1 MSDIN
6 DLGSFSSIDAVWAKY
21 PEGGK
26 EGDYCTVG
34 GNKYRWNKYDCIW
47 ENAEVVTQS
56 TARKL
61 ETFDGDVH
69 VHNDLVVGG
78 VLRAKNVKQPNCGLF
93 DTVAALK
100 SAYPTPE
107 VGMWATVGNT
117 VPAAV
122 YRCDVAG
129 TWRATGETGGIDS
142 LDWNRIGNIESNVST
157 LQSENT
163 NRKSEIQTLQ
173 SENTNRKSEIQTLQ
187 SENTSR
193 KAAIEALQTQLNTL
207 LEGNVDETIESFN
220 EVVSFLAGVK
230 DEETLTAL
238 LQTLND
244 RITSSEIA
252 CSHTLRFVA
261 FNGFVHDV
269 ETSMVSVVSWD
280 AVVYDTDS
288 DSFLALQNIDGGAR
302 YCNGWGGKGDYYTTE
317 EDGAMIEIRED
328 RIFID
333 TSTGD
338 AYRGNAGGGAIS
350 AIGVTHQE
358 LEELAARITALE
370 ILAADELDEVIPVR
384 SWISTTD
391 GPLQNMQVL
400 LNEGEYSYDPRLKK
414 LYKGVAITTPQGQIY
429 VSSVEVTPSTKKLY
443 LDITNCLPYIWK
455 GGDMVAIAPK
465 ETPASIF
472 NATTAVPIRGYYVL
486 CDAENES
493 MSAVHAAWKEE
504 KAVSGLIIS
513 FEMSA
518 GIWKTYQYV
527 GKTVTQANWLDPE
540 NWKDFGSL
548 AAGSETYLVIDEL
561 CGTPTGGAYTLGS
574 AVDALIAYQTKTG
587 VSYAKKGLII
597 SYKTGQNEMETKQF
611 QGEVSDFKEVGL
623 WKDFGGGKVETKD
636 ATEKDGKDALSTGG
650 AHNLIPA
657 NLHIDTETEGVVKV
671 SMVNAEGDT
680 VGDEQQFTVG
690 TGSGGGSGTIIGVQ
704 WKENP
709 LYEKAGGTF
718 VAKASIISVTKVGSM
733 DNYNSIMK
741 VQFINRTTKKTV
753 ATFEP
758 KKPSSGSNEDYSF
771 EFDLSTLGASAG
783 EIPLQAVVTDDG
795 GNTATKNISLIA
807 VDVTCVS
814 VQTLNYT
821 KDTSLEVSGNAK
833 SIPMFKFPNNASDKG
848 ILTTVEIYKDGDWRQ
863 LQTETVTDTYSHRVL
878 IDPAGLSHGAYAI
891 RIQGEDVSSGV
902 KGNVLH
908 TSVMVIQQDDSL
920 ADYNTP
926 IVCARWSDATG
937 GKKKLLENI
946 DIDVA
951 CYVRNVSSPVVDIVL
966 ENTTKGTTETIGNK
980 QMNRNQTY
988 TVSKRLTS
996 YAQGDVLKMRAKC
1009 GVSVQPEDCVN
1020 TIDGSLVDIAETAG
1034 ALFGIDMSGR
1044 SNTDIDKRIVTTTS
1058 DGDEVEIFVHGSN
1071 YSSNGFVKDS
1081 YGTSEYGTDNDN
1093 GRMALR
1099 ISEDVTVTSNIK
1111 PYANSAIETNGSA
1124 FSFITQVKN
1133 VADRNAVLMQC
1144 AGEKMGFVMTG
1155 EKLVVY
1161 TNGDTEDGKTSC
1173 TIPYS
1178 VNAIHRFDIVVE
1190 PTAVAP
1196 FGGIGM
1202 IKVFKDGDEAG
1213 AVPYNAG
1220 QFANTEATVEW
1231 FGVEA
1236 DTYLYYVKMW
1246 NTYYQFKQALDN
1258 WLVSLTD
1265 TDLMIKEYEKNDVL
1279 VSQKAEGVTKD
1290 MPSMQ
1295 KCLDAGLCVLVLTK
1309 NPDTPDVAENYP
1321 DHLESLDGDKKTT
1334 ILLDWYLYFPD
1345 RPWQNVIIE
1354 ADPTSN
1360 QGTTSSM
1367 RPIKNK
1373 KAKHKKCRK
1382 MRMMYSR
1389 EEISAMFNGN
1399 EEVLAKYDRAAAQAA
1414 KNSIQVREGGQFTNI
1429 SCIKVDFSDSCGAH
1443 NGAMMELMNDTQI
1456 ALGENYMTPA
1466 QVYNEGEFDIMTSI
1480 DSVPCAL
1487 FRTDHQMSH
1496 ADACD
1501 PAKAYFHAKANFN
1514 ADKGDA
1520 KFFGFEKVKG
1530 YNAACLNYGD
1540 FVEIVT
1546 KRDQTL
1552 AALKTEIL
1560 AKSLTDENP
1569 LVAGTIYLL
1578 SEWCGD
1584 KYFFIEN
1591 DGSGR
1596 MAEVDAVDKPTE
1608 IDKTLQEMIDGNV
1621 SDFDWGTVYQ
1631 TSDGKYCQ
1639 YKGGTWIDTTGAMTF
1654 NKQTRKWSV
1663 SGRVL
1668 NPVQNYELLKYDN
1681 LNWMQGVNSVD
1692 DLMRIDETT
1701 SKPVWLSY
1709 YESRYPD
1716 DDDLNDKYE
1725 SGEKVPY
1732 NLFKWLSFTQQCN
1745 HHLTEQ
1751 DGDITING
1759 ETVSGSREHRLEKW
1773 QKELHKHANVHS
1785 SLCYTVAS
1793 DYKACVDQRSK
1804 NAMVGF
1810 YLDTD
1815 GVVRMYMNH
1824 WYDGDCVD
1832 GSDND
1837 CGLTIPW
1844 DLNARTSHLY
1854 QGWDSV
1860 LFQQI
1865 YNAGNNGAF
1874 WLDDTGS
1881 TTVTL
1886 SQVAGDMRK
1895 VTYNNM
1901 KPFSASG
1908 CYYYW
1913 VTKRLEKWAKVISS
1927 YDGERKYIQNSK
1939 DADRYF
1945 YALHGLRLDDLPD
1958 YQRKR
1963 FEYCD
1968 GQYQVGDLYTNPFKA
1983 RMMGPIEITITAAQ
1997 DGFFGLGEDRADSCA
2012 DSCFLHKGESYTMR
2026 VSDAQESGKMI
2037 YIFGASKLSKLDIS
2051 KCTPKSDGFSLEY
2064 CTLLEELIVGG
2075 YGHAPAYTTGLLTG
2089 LSLPSMPFLKRI
2101 DIRNTKIAT
2110 LSAKNCPRLKEVF
2123 AEGSSLRTFAP
2134 AESAPLDT
2142 LYLPSTMTSLQF
2154 VNLPR
2159 LTYPNGGLN
2168 ISGMNAVTRFELR
2181 GCPNINV
2188 MQLLKDSFAGG
2199 AYIQEI
2205 RCDLGNVRDDTAV
2218 LQHLID
2224 SGAKGIG
2231 SELRDKCDGLTGRY
2245 ILTRMTEQEEYKKF
2259 ASYFPELDIRNALY
2273 SQYTMSDLETDPKNI
2288 TNEDNKTGYKYG
2300 NDYVPSGYI
2309 KTIRRY
2315 CVPVQG
2321 IPNGDGS
2328 AITMKLLKASDNTKY
2343 VDGSDYD
2350 FTDILGAGYDTFA
2363 RFCHFWYK
2371 GVNDIKVQE
2380 KHILLSYGAEEPVPS
2395 WNKKVSGTL
2404 SELLYKNNV
2413 GLSLGMVNEGH
2424 ALTSEMMPTV
2434 SSASVYRI
2442 EVTDMKQ
2449 VRYYGM
2455 NNAQYGGVFV
2465 DADGLV
2471 MEKAL
2476 LAVTGTTNSPLDFTD
2491 GDYIFRDVPAGA
2503 KYFYFTCLNA
2513 IDQTLEVFAVDSE
2526 DIEAIEP
2533 GWVEHKSELIGMYG
2547 MSVDDIVCARSISGK
2562 RTKGGN
2568 DTQTTSEEWAYDSD
2582 GNPTNVP
2589 VVQMNYTFQDML
2601 NLCRVRGKGYHSISY
2616 DQSKILAILSLCWCG
2631 NRDDQSVYGNGSTS
2645 MYITGNKNKIG
2656 KDTIYGKHS
2665 DINKLWN
2672 VEGAIA
2678 CNLEVMD
2685 FIGVNISTFKEW
2697 KANMRPQTGTV
2708 NGIAHIYDP
2717 RTDTER
2723 TVKYP
2728 TTQSGY
2734 DIARVKLGRFCD
2746 VIASSINI
2754 DGSKFVTGFCAAS
2767 SYLAA
2772 SGGCVVRAGLYGRAN
2787 GGLVYAEAGRASS
2800 FSGVFYGTRLAFSG
2814 ELTNDAEIDKQIE
2827 ANLEEYDEETK

>member
-1 MSDIN
+1 MGNIN
-6 DLGSFSSIDAVWAKY
+6 LA
-21 PEGGK
+21 
-26 EGDYCTVG
+26 
-34 GNKYRWNKYDCIW
+34 
-47 ENAEVVTQS
+47 
-56 TARKL
+56 
-61 ETFDGDVH
+61 
-69 VHNDLVVGG
+69 DLVQGAIQV
-78 VLRAKNVKQPNCGLF
+78 RDEQ
-93 DTVAALK
+93 
-100 SAYPTPE
+100 TPK
-107 VGMWATVGNT
+107 GNT
-117 VPAAV
+117 NTRV
-122 YRCDVAG
+122 G
-129 TWRATGETGGIDS
+129 S
-142 LDWNRIGNIESNVST
+142 LLLAIVEYIGNIEGQLRGDDIDELARQIQAEVTARQQADTNLSN
-157 LQSENT
+157 
-163 NRKSEIQTLQ
+163 QT
-173 SENTNRKSEIQTLQ
+173 
-187 SENTSR
+187 NTSLNGINTLVINLQNALNKEVGTDR
-193 KAAIEALQTQLNTL
+193 NVAINAAITTLHNELSTALGEKASKKELEAVNEALQKL
-207 LEGNVDETIESFN
+207 
-220 EVVSFLAGVK
+220 
-230 DEETLTAL
+230 
-238 LQTLND
+238 
-244 RITSSEIA
+244 
-252 CSHTLRFVA
+252 
-261 FNGFVHDV
+261 DV
-269 ETSMVSVVSWD
+269 
-280 AVVYDTDS
+280 
-288 DSFLALQNIDGGAR
+288 
-302 YCNGWGGKGDYYTTE
+302 
-317 EDGAMIEIRED
+317 
-328 RIFID
+328 
-333 TSTGD
+333 
-338 AYRGNAGGGAIS
+338 
-350 AIGVTHQE
+350 GVTDIE
-358 LEELAARITALE
+358 LQKMAVRTSAGELMFLTGITVSKGNEQKVLPLPE
-370 ILAADELDEVIPVR
+370 ADATQSGL
-384 SWISTTD
+384 
-391 GPLQNMQVL
+391 M
-400 LNEGEYSYDPRLKK
+400 
-414 LYKGVAITTPQGQIY
+414 
-429 VSSVEVTPSTKKLY
+429 
-443 LDITNCLPYIWK
+443 
-455 GGDMVAIAPK
+455 
-465 ETPASIF
+465 TPAQ
-472 NATTAVPIRGYYVL
+472 
-486 CDAENES
+486 
-493 MSAVHAAWKEE
+493 
-504 KAVSGLIIS
+504 VSGLEHAVKDSQVGTPNGLATLDSNGKLKEDQIPEKTNAI
-513 FEMSA
+513 A
-518 GIWKTYQYV
+518 GIYNVTLEVPLPDRVFYSLTDLEEQYSATAVAFANGKAKKGLILSFAVSATQWKTYQYT
-527 GKTVTQANWLDPE
+527 GSAIDKNAWCNADNWT
-540 NWKDFGSL
+540 DFGSL
-548 AAGSETYLVIDEL
+548 AAGSEGYIDINHVL
-561 CGTPTGGAYTLGS
+561 GNTTRYTISS
-574 AVDALIAYQTKTG
+574 ALEALKAYQQGSSICYDKLGMVIAFLADDGSVDTRQF
-587 VSYAKKGLII
+587 KGEAV
-597 SYKTGQNEMETKQF
+597 T
-611 QGEVSDFKEVGL
+611 DFFEASL
-623 WKDFGGGKVETKD
+623 WGAFGGGSSVETSD
-636 ATEKDGKDALSTGG
+636 TPEKDGKDALSTGG
-650 AHNLIPA
+650 AYKAIPA
-657 NLHIDTETEGVVKV
+657 KLGVNTETPGVVKV
-671 SMVNAEGDT
+671 VMLNADGEP
-680 VGDEQQFTVG
+680 VGDEEQFTVG
-690 TGSGGGSGTIIGVQ
+690 TPGGGGDSGTIIAIQ
-704 WKENP
+704 WKDNP

-718 VAKASIISVTKVGSM
+718 VAKASIISATKVGSM

-741 VQFINRTTKKTV
+741 VQFVNRTTKKTV

-771 EFDLSTLGASAG
+771 EFDLSSLGTSAG

-795 GNTATKNISLIA
+795 GNTATKNLSLIA

-848 ILTTVEIYKDGDWRQ
+848 ILTTVEIFKDGDWRQ
-863 LQTETVTDTYSHRVL
+863 LQTVTVTDTYSHSVL
-878 IDPAGLSHGAYAI
+878 IDPSGLSHGAYAI

-908 TSVMVIQQDDSL
+908 TSVMVIQQDESL

-951 CYVRNVSSPVVDIVL
+951 CFVRNITSPVVDIVL
-966 ENTTKGTTETIGNK
+966 ENNTRGTSETIGSK
-980 QMNRNQTY
+980 QINRSQTY
-988 TVSKRLTS
+988 TISKRLTS
-996 YAQGDVLKMRAKC
+996 YAQGDMLKMRAKC
-1009 GVSVQPEDCVN
+1009 GTSVQPEDCVN
-1020 TIDGSLVDIAETAG
+1020 TIEGSLVDIAETEG
-1034 ALFGIDMSGR
+1034 ALFGIDMAGR
-1044 SNTDIDKRIVTTTS
+1044 SNTDTNKRIVATTS

-1081 YGTSEYGTDNDN
+1081 YGTSEYGTDNDK

-1099 ISEDVTVTSNIK
+1099 IAEDVTATSNIK
-1111 PYANSAIETNGSA
+1111 PYANASIETNGSA

-1173 TIPYS
+1173 TIPFS

-1190 PTAVAP
+1190 PTSIAP

-1202 IKVFKDGDEAG
+1202 IKVFKDGDESG

-1220 QFANTEATVEW
+1220 QFGISEATVEW

-1246 NTYYQFKQALDN
+1246 NTYYQFKQASDN

-1265 TDLMIKEYEKNDVL
+1265 TELMIKEYEKNDVL

-1334 ILLDWYLYFPD
+1334 FLLDWYLYFPD

-1382 MRMMYSR
+1382 MRMMYTR
-1389 EEISAMFNGN
+1389 EEIAAMFPGN
-1399 EEVLAKYDRAAAQAA
+1399 AEVLAKYDKAAAQAA
-1414 KNSIQVREGGQFTNI
+1414 KNCIQVREGGQFTDI
-1429 SCIKVDFSDSCGAH
+1429 STVKVDFSDSCGAH
-1443 NGAMMELMNDTQI
+1443 NGAMMELMNDTQR
-1456 ALGENYMTPA
+1456 ALGEKYMTPA

-1487 FRTDHQMSH
+1487 FRTDHQMNH

-1530 YNAACLNYGD
+1530 YNYDCLNYGD

-1608 IDKTLQEMIDGNV
+1608 IDKTLQEMIDGKV
-1621 SDFDWGTVYQ
+1621 SDYDWGTVYQ

-1639 YKGGTWIDTTGAMTF
+1639 YKGGTWIDTTGEMTF
-1654 NKQTRKWSV
+1654 NKQTKKWSV

-1668 NPVQNYELLKYDN
+1668 NPVQNYEMLKYDN

-1692 DLMRIDETT
+1692 DIMRIDETT
-1701 SKPVWLSY
+1701 KKPVWLSY

-1716 DDDLNDKYE
+1716 DDDLNAKYE

-1759 ETVSGSREHRLEKW
+1759 QTVSGSREHRLEKW
-1773 QKELHKHANVHS
+1773 QKELHKNGNVHS

-1804 NAMVGF
+1804 NAMIGF
-1810 YLDTD
+1810 YLDID

-1837 CGLTIPW
+1837 CALTIPW
-1844 DLNARTSHLY
+1844 DMNARTSHLY

-1881 TTVTL
+1881 KTVTL
-1886 SQVAGDMRK
+1886 SQVAGDMRNVK
-1895 VTYNNM
+1895 YNNM

-1927 YDGERKYIQNSK
+1927 FDGERKYVQNSK

-2075 YGHAPAYTTGLLTG
+2075 YNHAPAYTTGLLTG
-2089 LSLPSMPFLKRI
+2089 LSLPAMPFLRHI
-2101 DIRNTKIAT
+2101 DIRNTKIAM

-2123 AEGSSLRTFAP
+2123 AEGSSLRTFTP

-2142 LYLPSTMTSLQF
+2142 LYLPSTMTALQF

-2159 LTYPNGGLN
+2159 LTYPNGGLH
-2168 ISGMNAVTRFELR
+2168 IDGMSAVTRLELR
-2181 GCPNINV
+2181 GCSNIDTVALLNAICINSEARLKNISVDEVDVKGDAEVLIAIMEAKATGLGSDLSNV
-2188 MQLLKDSFAGG
+2188 CDGITGRWMFNSFVNPKLLASLSEYFVALDIYNAQYTS
-2199 AYIQEI
+2199 I
-2205 RCDLGNVRDDTAV
+2205 VMDDTVA
-2218 LQHLID
+2218 D
-2224 SGAKGIG
+2224 P
-2231 SELRDKCDGLTGRY
+2231 C
-2245 ILTRMTEQEEYKKF
+2245 
-2259 ASYFPELDIRNALY
+2259 NY
-2273 SQYTMSDLETDPKNI
+2273 S
-2288 TNEDNKTGYKYG
+2288 NEDNKTGYAY
-2300 NDYVPSGYI
+2300 N
-2309 KTIRRY
+2309 
-2315 CVPVQG
+2315 
-2321 IPNGDGS
+2321 N
-2328 AITMKLLKASDNTKY
+2328 AFKASGHLSVIRDSLTPISGKYNPETDAFEAVAISRDDYGYLADGLTPFDNTDNSGTLND
-2343 VDGSDYD
+2343 VMML
-2350 FTDILGAGYDTFA
+2350 FPHCWF
-2363 RFCHFWYK
+2363 K
-2371 GVNDIKVQE
+2371 GVNDFKNQ
-2380 KHILLSYGAEEPVPS
+2380 KKYTFWSSTDNEP
-2395 WNKKVSGTL
+2395 L
-2404 SELLYKNNV
+2404 
-2413 GLSLGMVNEGH
+2413 
-2424 ALTSEMMPTV
+2424 
-2434 SSASVYRI
+2434 SSASRSNRKNLSECLFSANKAISIRDVQ
-2442 EVTDMKQ
+2442 VGSTDINVEGTLVAAAGASTYKIDVEGMKQ
-2449 VRYYGM
+2449 LRYPGM
-2455 NNAQYGGVFV
+2455 NSNDFGVMFTDAEGIAIGTFFMAVSHGYFDFV
-2465 DADGLV
+2465 TGDYVFCDVPEG
-2471 MEKAL
+2471 
-2476 LAVTGTTNSPLDFTD
+2476 AVT
-2491 GDYIFRDVPAGA
+2491 A
-2503 KYFYFTCLNA
+2503 YFTSYNTVPGTEMVLA
-2513 IDQTLEVFAVDSE
+2513 TDSTE
-2526 DIEAIEP
+2526 IEAIEP
-2533 GWVEHKSELIGMYG
+2533 DWVENKQNWCVGVYQAWVDELYRL
-2547 MSVDDIVCARSISGK
+2547 RSIAGK
-2562 RTKGGN
+2562 TPRTGTN
-2568 DTQTTSEEWAYDSD
+2568 TSTTASWNYDAE
-2582 GNPTNVP
+2582 GNPTMMTLSTTV
-2589 VVQMNYTFQDML
+2589 NYTVKDFMNMAQL
-2601 NLCRVRGKGYHSISY
+2601 RGKGYQMIDY
-2616 DQSKILAILSLCWCG
+2616 EMSKFIAILFYSTVG
-2631 NRDDQSVYGNGSTS
+2631 NRDSSSVIGFGTSAALVSGYSDRIGIGNSERGQFS
-2645 MYITGNKNKIG
+2645 GNKALG
-2656 KDTIYGKHS
+2656 
-2665 DINKLWN
+2665 
-2672 VEGAIA
+2672 
-2678 CNLEVMD
+2678 LESILGVRSESMD
-2685 FIGVNISTFKEW
+2685 YVGVNIASWETWKKNRCVDNISTD
-2697 KANMRPQTGTV
+2697 PI
-2708 NGIAHIYDP
+2708 NGIWHIYDP
-2717 RTDTER
+2717 LTKTER
-2723 TVKYP
+2723 TVQGL
-2728 TTQSGY
+2728 TSAGGQ
-2734 DIARVKLGRFCD
+2734 DICRVKHGRHCD
-2746 VIASSINI
+2746 VVPSKTTSDTSKYVEHYCDGTWYNASRGRVLFRSGSNAYANGCLVCASANVASS
-2754 DGSKFVTGFCAAS
+2754 VS
-2767 SYLAA
+2767 SAN
-2772 SGGCVVRAGLYGRAN
+2772 YGA
-2787 GGLVYAEAGRASS
+2787 
-2800 FSGVFYGTRLAFSG
+2800 RLAFRG
-2814 ELTNDAEIDKQIE
+2814 TIVLKDA
-2827 ANLEEYDEETK
+2827 

>member
-1 MSDIN
+1 MKTIYQLQQIADRLRAATEVNSISPEDTFGLQSDILEYMADMEQN
-6 DLGSFSSIDAVWAKY
+6 AEGLGIHKVYASYAAMVADASAPVGSNGKALRFGQLVVIYNSSNTTQAESGNVYAWQKGNTGAAAWLLMGNLGSVYAL
-21 PEGGK
+21 
-26 EGDYCTVG
+26 
-34 GNKYRWNKYDCIW
+34 
-47 ENAEVVTQS
+47 QS
-56 TARKL
+56 
-61 ETFDGDVH
+61 
-69 VHNDLVVGG
+69 
-78 VLRAKNVKQPNCGLF
+78 Q
-93 DTVAALK
+93 
-100 SAYPTPE
+100 
-107 VGMWATVGNT
+107 
-117 VPAAV
+117 
-122 YRCDVAG
+122 
-129 TWRATGETGGIDS
+129 IDS
-142 LDWNRIGNIESNVST
+142 LLSSLADEESARTSADNNLSSRIN
-157 LQSENT
+157 
-163 NRKSEIQTLQ
+163 TLQ

-414 LYKGVAITTPQGQIY
+414 LYKGVAITTPQGIY

-611 QGEVSDFKEVGL
+611 QGEVSDFNEVGL

-1621 SDFDWGTVYQ
+1621 SDYDWGTVYQ

-1701 SKPVWLSY
+1701 NKPVWLSY

-1759 ETVSGSREHRLEKW
+1759 ESVIGSREHRLEKW

-2037 YIFGASKLSKLDIS
+2037 YIYCCPLKM
-2051 KCTPKSDGFSLEY
+2051 KS
-2064 CTLLEELIVGG
+2064 
-2075 YGHAPAYTTGLLTG
+2075 
-2089 LSLPSMPFLKRI
+2089 
-2101 DIRNTKIAT
+2101 
-2110 LSAKNCPRLKEVF
+2110 
-2123 AEGSSLRTFAP
+2123 
-2134 AESAPLDT
+2134 
-2142 LYLPSTMTSLQF
+2142 QF
-2154 VNLPR
+2154 
-2159 LTYPNGGLN
+2159 
-2168 ISGMNAVTRFELR
+2168 
-2181 GCPNINV
+2181 
-2188 MQLLKDSFAGG
+2188 
-2199 AYIQEI
+2199 
-2205 RCDLGNVRDDTAV
+2205 
-2218 LQHLID
+2218 
-2224 SGAKGIG
+2224 
-2231 SELRDKCDGLTGRY
+2231 
-2245 ILTRMTEQEEYKKF
+2245 
-2259 ASYFPELDIRNALY
+2259 
-2273 SQYTMSDLETDPKNI
+2273 
-2288 TNEDNKTGYKYG
+2288 
-2300 NDYVPSGYI
+2300 
-2309 KTIRRY
+2309 
-2315 CVPVQG
+2315 
-2321 IPNGDGS
+2321 
-2328 AITMKLLKASDNTKY
+2328 
-2343 VDGSDYD
+2343 
-2350 FTDILGAGYDTFA
+2350 
-2363 RFCHFWYK
+2363 
-2371 GVNDIKVQE
+2371 
-2380 KHILLSYGAEEPVPS
+2380 EP
-2395 WNKKVSGTL
+2395 
-2404 SELLYKNNV
+2404 
-2413 GLSLGMVNEGH
+2413 
-2424 ALTSEMMPTV
+2424 
-2434 SSASVYRI
+2434 I
-2442 EVTDMKQ
+2442 
-2449 VRYYGM
+2449 
-2455 NNAQYGGVFV
+2455 
-2465 DADGLV
+2465 
-2471 MEKAL
+2471 
-2476 LAVTGTTNSPLDFTD
+2476 
-2491 GDYIFRDVPAGA
+2491 
-2503 KYFYFTCLNA
+2503 
-2513 IDQTLEVFAVDSE
+2513 
-2526 DIEAIEP
+2526 
-2533 GWVEHKSELIGMYG
+2533 
-2547 MSVDDIVCARSISGK
+2547 
-2562 RTKGGN
+2562 
-2568 DTQTTSEEWAYDSD
+2568 
-2582 GNPTNVP
+2582 
-2589 VVQMNYTFQDML
+2589 VVQ
-2601 NLCRVRGKGYHSISY
+2601 
-2616 DQSKILAILSLCWCG
+2616 
-2631 NRDDQSVYGNGSTS
+2631 
-2645 MYITGNKNKIG
+2645 
-2656 KDTIYGKHS
+2656 
-2665 DINKLWN
+2665 
-2672 VEGAIA
+2672 
-2678 CNLEVMD
+2678 
-2685 FIGVNISTFKEW
+2685 
-2697 KANMRPQTGTV
+2697 
-2708 NGIAHIYDP
+2708 
-2717 RTDTER
+2717 
-2723 TVKYP
+2723 
-2728 TTQSGY
+2728 
-2734 DIARVKLGRFCD
+2734 
-2746 VIASSINI
+2746 
-2754 DGSKFVTGFCAAS
+2754 
-2767 SYLAA
+2767 
-2772 SGGCVVRAGLYGRAN
+2772 
-2787 GGLVYAEAGRASS
+2787 
-2800 FSGVFYGTRLAFSG
+2800 
-2814 ELTNDAEIDKQIE
+2814 
-2827 ANLEEYDEETK
+2827 

>member
-56 TARKL
+56 TARKV

-100 SAYPTPE
+100 AAYPTPE

-1552 AALKTEIL
+1552 TALKTEIL

-1621 SDFDWGTVYQ
+1621 SDYDWGTVYQ

-1701 SKPVWLSY
+1701 NKPVWLSY

-1759 ETVSGSREHRLEKW
+1759 ESVSGSREHRLEKW

-2181 GCPNINV
+2181 GCPNIDV

-2205 RCDLGNVRDDTAV
+2205 RCDLGNVRDDTTV

-2665 DINKLWN
+2665 GINKLWN

-2767 SYLAA
+2767 NYTEA

-2800 FSGVFYGTRLAFSG
+2800 YSAGFYGARLAFSG

>member
-56 TARKL
+56 TARKV

-1334 ILLDWYLYFPD
+1334 FLLDWYLYFPD

-1621 SDFDWGTVYQ
+1621 SDYDWGTVYQ

-1701 SKPVWLSY
+1701 NKPVWLSY

-2181 GCPNINV
+2181 GCPNIDV
-2188 MQLLKDSFAGG
+2188 MKLLKDSFAGG

-2205 RCDLGNVRDDTAV
+2205 RCDLGNVRDDTTV

-2413 GLSLGMVNEGH
+2413 GLSLGMVNEGQ

-2465 DADGLV
+2465 DADRLV

-2645 MYITGNKNKIG
+2645 MYITGDKNKIG

-2665 DINKLWN
+2665 GINKLWN

-2728 TTQSGY
+2728 TTQSRY

-2746 VIASSINI
+2746 VIASSVNI
-2754 DGSKFVTGFCAAS
+2754 DGSKFVTGFCADS

-2772 SGGCVVRAGLYGRAN
+2772 SGGCVVRSGLYGRAN

-2800 FSGVFYGTRLAFSG
+2800 FSGGFYGTRLAFSG

>member
-6 DLGSFSSIDAVWAKY
+6 NLGSFSSIDAVWAKY

-34 GNKYRWNKYDCIW
+34 GKKYCWNKYDCIW

-56 TARKL
+56 TARKV

-100 SAYPTPE
+100 AAYPTPE

-142 LDWNRIGNIESNVST
+142 LDWNRITNIEGNVST
-157 LQSENT
+157 LQSEN
-163 NRKSEIQTLQ
+163 NSRKSEIQTL
-173 SENTNRKSEIQTLQ
+173 NN
-187 SENTSR
+187 ENTSR
-193 KAAIEALQTQLNTL
+193 KADIEALQAQFNTL
-207 LEGNVDETIESFN
+207 LEGNVNETIESFN

-230 DEETLTAL
+230 DEETLTSL
-238 LQTLND
+238 LQALND
-244 RITSSEIA
+244 RITSSEKTCA
-252 CSHTLRFVA
+252 HTLRFVP
-261 FNGFVHDV
+261 FKGFVENAV
-269 ETSMVSVVSWD
+269 ITSQSVTSWD
-280 AVVYDTDS
+280 SIVYDS
-288 DSFLALQNIDGGAR
+288 IRNVFLASKNIAADTETDVKF
-302 YCNGWGGKGDYYTTE
+302 YNGWIGQGEFYVME
-317 EDGAMIEIRED
+317 EDGSFIAIRQD
-328 RIFID
+328 RIFVDIL
-333 TSTGD
+333 TGD
-338 AYRGNAGGGAIS
+338 AYRGNADGYGIS
-350 AIGVTHQE
+350 AIGVTHKE
-358 LEELAARITALE
+358 LEALAARITAQE
-370 ILAADELDEVIPVR
+370 ELAADELDEVIPVS
-384 SWISTTD
+384 SWVASTD
-391 GPLQNMQVL
+391 QIQQKPIYLE
-400 LNEGEYSYDPRLKK
+400 EGQYNYDPRLKI
-414 LYKGVAITTPQGQIY
+414 LQKGVKSTVNGVTTIRP
-429 VSSVEVTPSTKKLY
+429 VEVTPSANKLY

-465 ETPASIF
+465 DTPASIF
-472 NATTAVPIRGYYVL
+472 NATTAVPIQGYYVL
-486 CDAENES
+486 CDSENTS

-518 GIWKTYQYV
+518 SIWKTYQYV
-527 GKTVTQANWLDPE
+527 GKTVTEQNWLDPD

-548 AAGSETYLVIDEL
+548 AAGSETYIVIDEL

-574 AVDALIAYQTKTG
+574 AVDSLIAYQEKTG

-611 QGEVSDFKEVGL
+611 QGEVTDFQEVGL
-623 WKDFGGGKVETKD
+623 WKDFGGGSKVETKD
-636 ATEKDGKDALSTGG
+636 TTEKDGKDALSTGG

-671 SMVNAEGDT
+671 SMVNAEGDI

-690 TGSGGGSGTIIGVQ
+690 TGSGGGSGTIIAVQ

-771 EFDLSTLGASAG
+771 EFDLSTLGTSAG

-833 SIPMFKFPNNASDKG
+833 SIPMFKFPNNASNKG
-848 ILTTVEIYKDGDWRQ
+848 ILTTVEIYKDGDWKQ
-863 LQTETVTDTYSHRVL
+863 LQTVTVTDTYSHSVL
-878 IDPAGLSHGAYAI
+878 IDPTGLSHGSYAI

-951 CYVRNVSSPVVDIVL
+951 CFVRNSSSPVVDIVL
-966 ENTTKGTTETIGNK
+966 ENTTKGTTEIIGNK
-980 QMNRNQTY
+980 TMNRSQTY

-1009 GVSVQPEDCVN
+1009 GTGVQPEDCVN
-1020 TIDGSLVDIAETAG
+1020 MIEGSLVDIAETEG
-1034 ALFGIDMSGR
+1034 ALFGIDMAGR
-1044 SNTDIDKRIVTTTS
+1044 SNTDTNKRIVATTS

-1099 ISEDVTVTSNIK
+1099 IAEDVTATSNIK
-1111 PYANSAIETNGSA
+1111 PYANASIETNGSA

-1190 PTAVAP
+1190 PTSVAP

-1265 TDLMIKEYEKNDVL
+1265 TELMIKEYEKNDVL

-1334 ILLDWYLYFPD
+1334 FLLDWYLYFPD

-1382 MRMMYSR
+1382 MRMMYTR
-1389 EEISAMFNGN
+1389 EEIAAMFPGN
-1399 EEVLAKYDRAAAQAA
+1399 EEVLAKYDKAAAQAA
-1414 KNSIQVREGGQFTNI
+1414 KNYIQVREGGQFTNI
-1429 SCIKVDFSDSCGAH
+1429 STVKVDYSDSCGAH

-1456 ALGENYMTPA
+1456 ALGEKYMTPS

-1487 FRTDHQMSH
+1487 FRTDHQMNH

-1560 AKSLTDENP
+1560 AKSLTEENP

-1596 MAEVDAVDKPTE
+1596 MEEVDAVDKPTE

-1639 YKGGTWIDTTGAMTF
+1639 YKGGTWIDTTGEMTF
-1654 NKQTRKWSV
+1654 NKQTKKWSV

-1692 DLMRIDETT
+1692 DIMRIDETT
-1701 SKPVWLSY
+1701 QKPVWLSY

-1716 DDDLNDKYE
+1716 DDDLNAKYE

-1759 ETVSGSREHRLEKW
+1759 ETVSGSRENRLKKW
-1773 QKELHKHANVHS
+1773 QKELHNEANVHS
-1785 SLCYTVAS
+1785 LLCYTVAS

-1804 NAMVGF
+1804 NAMIGF

-1815 GVVRMYMNH
+1815 GKVRMYMNH

-1844 DLNARTSHLY
+1844 DMNARTSHLY

-1881 TTVTL
+1881 ITVTL

-1927 YDGERKYIQNSK
+1927 FDGERKYVQNSK

-2064 CTLLEELIVGG
+2064 CTLLEELIIGG

-2110 LSAKNCPRLKEVF
+2110 LTAKNCPRLKEVF
-2123 AEGSSLRTFAP
+2123 AEGSSLKTFTP

-2142 LYLPSTMTSLQF
+2142 LQLPSTMTSLQF

-2159 LTYPNGGLN
+2159 LTYPDGGLT
-2168 ISGMNAVTRFELR
+2168 IGGMSAVTRFELR
-2181 GCPNINV
+2181 GCPNIDV
-2188 MQLLKDSFAGG
+2188 MQLLKDSIAGG
-2199 AYIQEI
+2199 AHIQEI
-2205 RCDLGNVRDDTAV
+2205 RCDLGNVRGDTTI

-2224 SGAKGIG
+2224 AGAKGIG

-2245 ILTRMTEQEEYKKF
+2245 ILTRMIEQEQYNKF
-2259 ASYFPELDIRNALY
+2259 VSYFTELDLHNALY
-2273 SQYTMSDLETDPKNI
+2273 SQYTISDLETDPKNI

-2300 NDYVPSGYI
+2300 NEYVPSGYI

-2321 IPNGDGS
+2321 VPNDDGS
-2328 AITMKLLKASDNTKY
+2328 AISMKLLKASDNTKY
-2343 VDGSDYD
+2343 YDNSDYD
-2350 FTDILGAGYDTFA
+2350 FTDSLGECYDTFG

-2380 KHILLSYGAEEPVPS
+2380 KHILLNYGAEEPVSS
-2395 WNKKVSGTL
+2395 WTKKISGTL
-2404 SELLYKNNV
+2404 SELLYKNNA
-2413 GLSLGMVNEGH
+2413 GLSLSSVNVGGE
-2424 ALTSEMMPTV
+2424 LTSDMMPTV
-2434 SSASVYRI
+2434 ASTSVYRI
-2442 EVTDMKQ
+2442 DVTDMKQ

-2471 MEKAL
+2471 IEKAL
-2476 LAVTGTTNSPLDFTD
+2476 LAVTGTVNSPLDFTD
-2491 GDYIFRDVPAGA
+2491 GDYIFRNVPAGA
-2503 KYFYFTCLNA
+2503 KYFYFTCLNT
-2513 IDQTLEVFAVDSE
+2513 IDQTLETFAVDSD

-2533 GWVEHKSELIGMYG
+2533 GWVEHKSELLGMYG
-2547 MSVDDIVCARSISGK
+2547 MSIDELIRARSISGK
-2562 RTKGGN
+2562 KTRTGTG
-2568 DTQTTSEEWAYDSD
+2568 TQTTSNEWAYDSD
-2582 GNPTNVP
+2582 GNPTSVP
-2589 VVQMNYTFQDML
+2589 VSAMNYTYQDML
-2601 NLCRVRGKGYHSISY
+2601 NLCRMRGKGYHSISY
-2616 DQSKILAILSLCWCG
+2616 DQSKILAILSLCWSG
-2631 NRDDQSVYGNGSTS
+2631 NRDDQSVYGFGTGSQYT
-2645 MYITGNKNKIG
+2645 TGEKNKIG

-2665 DINKLWN
+2665 GTNKVWN

-2678 CNLEVMD
+2678 CNWEIMD
-2685 FIGVNISTFKEW
+2685 FIGVNITDFKSW
-2697 KANMRPQTGTV
+2697 KKLYRAQSGPV

-2723 TVKYP
+2723 TVKYIN
-2728 TTQSGY
+2728 SGGNN
-2734 DIARVKLGRFCD
+2734 IARLRMGRYCD
-2746 VIASSINI
+2746 YLASAVST
-2754 DGSKFVTGFCAAS
+2754 DTSKFVMSYCAGTWYTASAGRCVGRASNNAYAVGGLVCADARVAS
-2767 SYLAA
+2767 SY
-2772 SGGCVVRAGLYGRAN
+2772 SHPYGGA
-2787 GGLVYAEAGRASS
+2787 
-2800 FSGVFYGTRLAFSG
+2800 RLAFSG

>member
-1 MSDIN
+1 MKTIYQLQQIADRLRAATEVNSISPEDTFGLQSDILEYMADMEQN
-6 DLGSFSSIDAVWAKY
+6 AEGLGIHKVYASYAAMVVDASAPVGSNGKALRFGQLVVIYNSSNTTQAESGNVYAWQKGNTGAAAWLLMGNLGSVYAL
-21 PEGGK
+21 
-26 EGDYCTVG
+26 
-34 GNKYRWNKYDCIW
+34 
-47 ENAEVVTQS
+47 QS
-56 TARKL
+56 
-61 ETFDGDVH
+61 
-69 VHNDLVVGG
+69 
-78 VLRAKNVKQPNCGLF
+78 Q
-93 DTVAALK
+93 
-100 SAYPTPE
+100 
-107 VGMWATVGNT
+107 
-117 VPAAV
+117 
-122 YRCDVAG
+122 
-129 TWRATGETGGIDS
+129 IDS
-142 LDWNRIGNIESNVST
+142 LLSSLADEESARTSADNNLSSRINT

-207 LEGNVDETIESFN
+207 LDGNVDETIESFN

-238 LQTLND
+238 LQSLND

-611 QGEVSDFKEVGL
+611 QGEVSDFNEVGL

-1334 ILLDWYLYFPD
+1334 FLLDWYLYFPD
-1345 RPWQNVIIE
+1345 RPWQNVVIE

-1621 SDFDWGTVYQ
+1621 SDYDWGTVYQ

-1759 ETVSGSREHRLEKW
+1759 ESVSGSREHRLEKW

-1865 YNAGNNGAF
+1865 YNAGNKGAF

-2181 GCPNINV
+2181 GCPNIDV

-2205 RCDLGNVRDDTAV
+2205 RCDLGNVRDDTTV

-2395 WNKKVSGTL
+2395 WNKKISGTL

-2568 DTQTTSEEWAYDSD
+2568 DTQTTSYEWAYDSD

-2665 DINKLWN
+2665 GINKLWN

-2767 SYLAA
+2767 NYTEA
-2772 SGGCVVRAGLYGRAN
+2772 SGGCVVRAGFYGRAN

-2800 FSGVFYGTRLAFSG
+2800 FSGGFYGTRLAFSG

>member
-142 LDWNRIGNIESNVST
+142 LDWNRIGNIESNVS
-157 LQSENT
+157 
-163 NRKSEIQTLQ
+163 TLQ

>member
-1 MSDIN
+1 MKTIYQLQQIADRLRAATEVNSISPEDTFGLQSDILEYMADMEQN
-6 DLGSFSSIDAVWAKY
+6 AEGLGIHKVYASYAAMVADASAPVGSNGKALRFGQLVVIYNSSNTTQAESGNVYAWQKGNTGAAAWLLMGNLGSVYAL
-21 PEGGK
+21 
-26 EGDYCTVG
+26 
-34 GNKYRWNKYDCIW
+34 
-47 ENAEVVTQS
+47 QS
-56 TARKL
+56 
-61 ETFDGDVH
+61 
-69 VHNDLVVGG
+69 
-78 VLRAKNVKQPNCGLF
+78 Q
-93 DTVAALK
+93 
-100 SAYPTPE
+100 
-107 VGMWATVGNT
+107 
-117 VPAAV
+117 
-122 YRCDVAG
+122 
-129 TWRATGETGGIDS
+129 IDS
-142 LDWNRIGNIESNVST
+142 LLSSLADEESARTSADNNLSSRIN
-157 LQSENT
+157 
-163 NRKSEIQTLQ
+163 TLQ

-414 LYKGVAITTPQGQIY
+414 LYKGVAITTPQGIY

-527 GKTVTQANWLDPE
+527 GKTVAQANWLDPE

-611 QGEVSDFKEVGL
+611 QGEVSDFNEVGL

-1621 SDFDWGTVYQ
+1621 SDYDWGTVYQ

-1701 SKPVWLSY
+1701 NKPVWLSY

-1759 ETVSGSREHRLEKW
+1759 ESVSGSREHRLEKW

-2380 KHILLSYGAEEPVPS
+2380 KHILLNYGAEEPVPS
-2395 WNKKVSGTL
+2395 WTKKISGKL

-2413 GLSLGMVNEGH
+2413 GISLGTVNIGF
-2424 ALTSEMMPTV
+2424 ALTSDMMPSVAST
-2434 SSASVYRI
+2434 SVYRI
-2442 EVTDMKQ
+2442 DVSDMKQ

-2471 MEKAL
+2471 IEKAL
-2476 LAVTGTTNSPLDFTD
+2476 LAVTGTANSPLDFTD
-2491 GDYIFRDVPAGA
+2491 GDYIFRNVPAGA
-2503 KYFYFTCLNA
+2503 KYFFFTCLNT
-2513 IDQTLEVFAVDSE
+2513 IDQTLEAFAVDSD

-2547 MSVDDIVCARSISGK
+2547 MSMDELTRARSISGK
-2562 RTKGGN
+2562 KTRTGTG
-2568 DTQTTSEEWAYDSD
+2568 TQTTSNEWAYDRE
-2582 GNPTNVP
+2582 GNPSTVP
-2589 VVQMNYTFQDML
+2589 VGAMNYTYQDML

-2631 NRDDQSVYGNGSTS
+2631 NRDDQSVYGFGTGSQ
-2645 MYITGNKNKIG
+2645 YITGNKNKIG

-2665 DINKLWN
+2665 GTNKVWN

-2678 CNLEVMD
+2678 CNWEIMD

-2697 KANMRPQTGTV
+2697 KANKRPQTGTV
-2708 NGIAHIYDP
+2708 NDIAHIYDP

-2728 TTQSGY
+2728 TGSVNN
-2734 DIARVKLGRFCD
+2734 IARLKMGRFCD
-2746 VIASSINI
+2746 YIASSVSTDI
-2754 DGSKFVTGFCAAS
+2754 SKYVMSFCAGTWYSAS
-2767 SYLAA
+2767 S
-2772 SGGCVVRAGLYGRAN
+2772 GRCVGRAN
-2787 GGLVYAEAGRASS
+2787 NGASAYGGLVYASAYYAASYS
-2800 FSGVFYGTRLAFSG
+2800 STGHGARLAFSG
-2814 ELTNDAEIDKQIE
+2814 ALTNDAEIDKQIE
-2827 ANLEEYDEETK
+2827 ANLEEYDEE

>member
-56 TARKL
+56 TARKV

-100 SAYPTPE
+100 AAYPTPE

-142 LDWNRIGNIESNVST
+142 LDWNRIGNIESNVS
-157 LQSENT
+157 
-163 NRKSEIQTLQ
+163 TLQ

-1552 AALKTEIL
+1552 TALKTEIL

-1621 SDFDWGTVYQ
+1621 SDYDWGTVYQ

-1701 SKPVWLSY
+1701 NKPVWLSY

-1759 ETVSGSREHRLEKW
+1759 ESVSGSREHRLEKW

-2181 GCPNINV
+2181 GCPNIDV

-2205 RCDLGNVRDDTAV
+2205 RCDLGNVRDDTTV

-2665 DINKLWN
+2665 GINKLWN

-2767 SYLAA
+2767 NYTEA

-2800 FSGVFYGTRLAFSG
+2800 YSAGFYGARLAFSG

>member
-1 MSDIN
+1 MKTIYELQQIAARLRAVTEVNSISPEDTFGLQADVLEYLADMEQNAEGLGIHKVYASYAAMVADASAPVGSN
-6 DLGSFSSIDAVWAKY
+6 GKALRFGQLVVIYDSTNTTQAESGNVYAWQKGNTGASAWNLMGNLGS
-21 PEGGK
+21 
-26 EGDYCTVG
+26 
-34 GNKYRWNKYDCIW
+34 
-47 ENAEVVTQS
+47 
-56 TARKL
+56 
-61 ETFDGDVH
+61 
-69 VHNDLVVGG
+69 
-78 VLRAKNVKQPNCGLF
+78 
-93 DTVAALK
+93 
-100 SAYPTPE
+100 
-107 VGMWATVGNT
+107 
-117 VPAAV
+117 V
-122 YRCDVAG
+122 Y
-129 TWRATGETGGIDS
+129 
-142 LDWNRIGNIESNVST
+142 
-157 LQSENT
+157 
-163 NRKSEIQTLQ
+163 
-173 SENTNRKSEIQTLQ
+173 
-187 SENTSR
+187 
-193 KAAIEALQTQLNTL
+193 ALQTQIDDILKKIENEVSERETSDTSLKSQIESIRTSLNTL
-207 LEGNVDETIESFN
+207 MSGDVSTAIESFN
-220 EVVSFLAGVK
+220 EVVDFLSGIRDDSSLMSIISGITDRLENFESRFVDIADYMSEG
-230 DEETLTAL
+230 DIL
-238 LQTLND
+238 LPGRLYSYDGIPVESRRYTIGDSN
-244 RITSSEIA
+244 EIA
-252 CSHTLRFVA
+252 FCLK
-261 FNGFVHDV
+261 
-269 ETSMVSVVSWD
+269 
-280 AVVYDTDS
+280 
-288 DSFLALQNIDGGAR
+288 
-302 YCNGWGGKGDYYTTE
+302 KGDTSEFDFGVRVTDCALYRINQSI
-317 EDGAMIEIRED
+317 GAFSFVGRY
-328 RIFID
+328 
-333 TSTGD
+333 TGD
-338 AYRGNAGGGAIS
+338 
-350 AIGVTHQE
+350 
-358 LEELAARITALE
+358 
-370 ILAADELDEVIPVR
+370 DIPSHVQKAFGYVF
-384 SWISTTD
+384 SSSTTD
-391 GPLQNMQVL
+391 GLMSHSDKDKLDNIDTVIDEIKQSDKSHHTSRFGDIVEGNVIFEYETVPNYDKSTVVWCKDMDRFALRIGSGVNARYYLQFV
-400 LNEGEYSYDPRLKK
+400 GEDEYTDPDTASPYTDKQYVCGNRVYMYDASNYRM
-414 LYKGVAITTPQGQIY
+414 
-429 VSSVEVTPSTKKLY
+429 VEV
-443 LDITNCLPYIWK
+443 
-455 GGDMVAIAPK
+455 GGNNVS
-465 ETPASIF
+465 SIF
-472 NATTAVPIRGYYVL
+472 NATNEVPIHGYYVL
-486 CDAENES
+486 CDEENIDL
-493 MSAVHAAWKEE
+493 SAVHAAWKKY

-513 FEMSA
+513 FEISA
-518 GIWKTYQYV
+518 GIWKTYQYI
-527 GKTVTQANWLDPE
+527 GKTVTETNWVNED

-548 AAGSETYLVIDEL
+548 AAGSETYIVIDGL
-561 CGTPTGGAYTLGS
+561 CGSPTGGAYTLGS

-623 WKDFGGGKVETKD
+623 WKDFGGGNKVETKD

-657 NLHIDTETEGVVKV
+657 NLHIDTETEGVVKL

-690 TGSGGGSGTIIGVQ
+690 TGSGGGSGTIIAVQ

-771 EFDLSTLGASAG
+771 EFDLSTLGTSAG

-863 LQTETVTDTYSHRVL
+863 LQTVTVTDTYSHSVL
-878 IDPAGLSHGAYAI
+878 IDPTGLSHGAYAI

-908 TSVMVIQQDDSL
+908 TSVMVIQQDESL

-926 IVCARWSDATG
+926 IVCARWSDATA

-951 CYVRNVSSPVVDIVL
+951 CFVRNVSSSVVDIVL

-1020 TIDGSLVDIAETAG
+1020 IIEGSLVDIAETAG
-1034 ALFGIDMSGR
+1034 ALFGIDLSGR
-1044 SNTDIDKRIVTTTS
+1044 SNTDIDKRIVATTS

-1099 ISEDVTVTSNIK
+1099 IAEDVTATSNIK

-1124 FSFITQVKN
+1124 FSFIAQVKN

-1173 TIPYS
+1173 TIPFS

-1190 PTAVAP
+1190 PTSVAP

-1265 TDLMIKEYEKNDVL
+1265 TELMIKEYEKNDVL

-1309 NPDTPDVAENYP
+1309 NPNTPDVAENYP

-1345 RPWQNVIIE
+1345 RPWQNVVIE

-1382 MRMMYSR
+1382 MRMMYTR
-1389 EEISAMFNGN
+1389 EEIAAMFPGN
-1399 EEVLAKYDRAAAQAA
+1399 DEVLAKYDRAAAQAA

-1429 SCIKVDFSDSCGAH
+1429 NCIKVDFSDSCGAH

-1456 ALGENYMTPA
+1456 ALGEKYMTPA

-1487 FRTDHQMSH
+1487 FRTDSQMDH

-1501 PAKAYFHAKANFN
+1501 PSKAYFHAKANFN

-1520 KFFGFEKVKG
+1520 RFFGFEKVKG

-1560 AKSLTDENP
+1560 AKSLTEENP

-1621 SDFDWGTVYQ
+1621 SDYYWGTVYH
-1631 TSDGKYCQ
+1631 TRDGKYCQ
-1639 YKGGTWIDTTGAMTF
+1639 YKGGTWIDTTGEMTF
-1654 NKQTRKWSV
+1654 NKQTKKWSV
-1663 SGRVL
+1663 SGRVP

-1692 DLMRIDETT
+1692 DLMRINETT
-1701 SKPVWLSY
+1701 NKPVWLSY
-1709 YESRYPD
+1709 YESRYPND
-1716 DDDLNDKYE
+1716 DYLNDKYE
-1725 SGEKVPY
+1725 RGEKVPY

-1759 ETVSGSREHRLEKW
+1759 QTVSGSREHRLEKW
-1773 QKELHKHANVHS
+1773 QKELHKNANVHS

-1793 DYKACVDQRSK
+1793 DYKATVDQRSK
-1804 NAMVGF
+1804 NAMIGF

-1844 DLNARTSHLY
+1844 DMNARTSHLY

-1927 YDGERKYIQNSK
+1927 FDGERKYVQNSK

-2110 LSAKNCPRLKEVF
+2110 LSAKNCPRLKEVL
-2123 AEGSSLRTFAP
+2123 ASGSSLKTFTP
-2134 AESAPLDT
+2134 SESAPLET
-2142 LYLPSTMTSLQF
+2142 LQLPASMSALQF
-2154 VNLPR
+2154 VNLPK
-2159 LTYPNGGLN
+2159 LTYPNGSMTIEGLCN
-2168 ISGMNAVTRFELR
+2168 VTRLQLS
-2181 GCPNINV
+2181 GCPNIDGESLLEDIIAQGGRITEIYLPLDNV
-2188 MQLLKDSFAGG
+2188 SS
-2199 AYIQEI
+2199 
-2205 RCDLGNVRDDTAV
+2205 DDTV
-2218 LQHLID
+2218 LQALKA
-2224 SGAKGIG
+2224 SGARGIG
-2231 SELRDKCDGLTGRY
+2231 SELKDACDGLTGRWV
-2245 ILTRMTEQEEYKKF
+2245 LTRLIDEAEFSALAK
-2259 ASYFPELDIRNALY
+2259 YFPELELYNA
-2273 SQYTMSDLETDPKNI
+2273 QYTMVVQDDTMSDPANV
-2288 TNEDNKTGYKYG
+2288 TNLDNGTSGDSYAPTGHILRIRQGLIPVTGKLNVSTGVWEGVKISESNYTKLSDDSDFDYNDRLGVG
-2300 NDYVPSGYI
+2300 NDAMMRCP
-2309 KTIRRY
+2309 R
-2315 CVPVQG
+2315 
-2321 IPNGDGS
+2321 
-2328 AITMKLLKASDNTKY
+2328 L
-2343 VDGSDYD
+2343 
-2350 FTDILGAGYDTFA
+2350 
-2363 RFCHFWYK
+2363 WYK
-2371 GVNDIKVQE
+2371 GINDFKNQKKYICWSSLKDEPLSTAKNINRKTLSDIILQE
-2380 KHILLSYGAEEPVPS
+2380 GKAVIVTNIEEGVSTLETTGVLTDTPNYNAYILD
-2395 WNKKVSGTL
+2395 VSG
-2404 SELLYKNNV
+2404 
-2413 GLSLGMVNEGH
+2413 
-2424 ALTSEMMPTV
+2424 
-2434 SSASVYRI
+2434 
-2442 EVTDMKQ
+2442 MKQ
-2449 VRYYGM
+2449 VRWPGL
-2455 NNAQYGGVFV
+2455 NNANIGAVFLNEEGVIIKKYNMAVNNTLFDFV
-2465 DADGLV
+2465 EG
-2471 MEKAL
+2471 E
-2476 LAVTGTTNSPLDFTD
+2476 
-2491 GDYIFRDVPAGA
+2491 YIFIDVPDGA
-2503 KYFYFTCLNA
+2503 KSFVFASSTANNSLEA
-2513 IDQTLEVFAVDSE
+2513 IAVDSSE
-2526 DIEAIEP
+2526 VEAIEP
-2533 GWVEHKSELIGMYG
+2533 DWVLSEEWLGGIYHA
-2547 MSVDDIVCARSISGK
+2547 SIDTLTQLRSISGATIRVGTGTSTTSSEWSYDSEGK
-2562 RTKGGN
+2562 PTNTPLNGMNYTCKDFQNLAARRGSGYQLFDYEMSKLMAILYFSMTGNRDAQLLCGYGRSTGGTTGYTDTLGNTDSYKGQVNGNKCLGFESFFGCTWEFMDNVAINVPTYAQALKDKMSDQVSSYPIDEKWHIFDPITKKERVVQGI
-2568 DTQTTSEEWAYDSD
+2568 TTSEY
-2582 GNPTNVP
+2582 
-2589 VVQMNYTFQDML
+2589 
-2601 NLCRVRGKGYHSISY
+2601 
-2616 DQSKILAILSLCWCG
+2616 
-2631 NRDDQSVYGNGSTS
+2631 
-2645 MYITGNKNKIG
+2645 
-2656 KDTIYGKHS
+2656 
-2665 DINKLWN
+2665 
-2672 VEGAIA
+2672 AIA
-2678 CNLEVMD
+2678 
-2685 FIGVNISTFKEW
+2685 
-2697 KANMRPQTGTV
+2697 
-2708 NGIAHIYDP
+2708 
-2717 RTDTER
+2717 RT
-2723 TVKYP
+2723 KH
-2728 TTQSGY
+2728 
-2734 DIARVKLGRFCD
+2734 GRYCD
-2746 VIASSINI
+2746 VIASKCSSDNSVWATNYC
-2754 DGSKFVTGFCAAS
+2754 DGNYYTAS
-2767 SYLAA
+2767 R
-2772 SGGCVVRAGLYGRAN
+2772 CRVVGRSNTYSNAY
-2787 GGLVYAEAGRASS
+2787 GGLVFANAYFASS
-2800 FSGVFYGTRLAFSG
+2800 NSNSINGSRLAFRGKIS
-2814 ELTNDAEIDKQIE
+2814 IQ
-2827 ANLEEYDEETK
+2827 

>member
-56 TARKL
+56 TARKV

-142 LDWNRIGNIESNVST
+142 LDWNRIGNIESNVS
-157 LQSENT
+157 
-163 NRKSEIQTLQ
+163 TLQ

-2181 GCPNINV
+2181 GCPNIDV
-2188 MQLLKDSFAGG
+2188 MKLLKDSFAGG

-2205 RCDLGNVRDDTAV
+2205 RCDLGNVRDDTTV

-2413 GLSLGMVNEGH
+2413 GLSLGMVNEGQ

-2465 DADGLV
+2465 DADRLV

-2645 MYITGNKNKIG
+2645 MYITGDKNKIG

-2665 DINKLWN
+2665 GINKLWN

-2746 VIASSINI
+2746 VIASSVNI

-2772 SGGCVVRAGLYGRAN
+2772 SGGCVVRSGLYGRAN

-2800 FSGVFYGTRLAFSG
+2800 FSGGFYGTRLAFSG

>member
-1 MSDIN
+1 MKTIYQLQQIADRLRAATEVNSISPEDTFGLQSDILEYMADMEQN
-6 DLGSFSSIDAVWAKY
+6 AEGLGIHKVYASYAAMVADASAPVGSNGKALRFGQLVVIYNSSNTTQAESGNVYAWQKGNTGAAAWLLMGNLGSVYAL
-21 PEGGK
+21 
-26 EGDYCTVG
+26 
-34 GNKYRWNKYDCIW
+34 
-47 ENAEVVTQS
+47 QS
-56 TARKL
+56 
-61 ETFDGDVH
+61 
-69 VHNDLVVGG
+69 
-78 VLRAKNVKQPNCGLF
+78 Q
-93 DTVAALK
+93 
-100 SAYPTPE
+100 
-107 VGMWATVGNT
+107 
-117 VPAAV
+117 
-122 YRCDVAG
+122 
-129 TWRATGETGGIDS
+129 IDS
-142 LDWNRIGNIESNVST
+142 LLSSLADEESARTSADNNLSSRIN
-157 LQSENT
+157 
-163 NRKSEIQTLQ
+163 TLQ

-414 LYKGVAITTPQGQIY
+414 LYKGVAITTPQGIY

-611 QGEVSDFKEVGL
+611 QGEVSDFNEVGL

-650 AHNLIPA
+650 AHNLIPV

-1621 SDFDWGTVYQ
+1621 SDYDWGTVYQ

-1701 SKPVWLSY
+1701 NKPVWLSY

-1759 ETVSGSREHRLEKW
+1759 ESVIGSREHRLEKW

-2665 DINKLWN
+2665 GINKLWN

-2746 VIASSINI
+2746 VIASSVNI

-2767 SYLAA
+2767 NYTEA
-2772 SGGCVVRAGLYGRAN
+2772 SGGCVVRAGFYGRAN

-2800 FSGVFYGTRLAFSG
+2800 FSGGFYGTRLAFSG

>member
-56 TARKL
+56 TARKV

-2181 GCPNINV
+2181 GCPNIDV
-2188 MQLLKDSFAGG
+2188 MKLLKDSFAGG

-2205 RCDLGNVRDDTAV
+2205 RCDLGNVRDDTTV

-2413 GLSLGMVNEGH
+2413 GLSLGMVNEGQ

-2465 DADGLV
+2465 DADRLV

-2645 MYITGNKNKIG
+2645 MYITGDKNKIG

-2665 DINKLWN
+2665 GINKLWN

-2746 VIASSINI
+2746 VIASSVNI

-2772 SGGCVVRAGLYGRAN
+2772 SGGCVVRSGLYGRAN

-2800 FSGVFYGTRLAFSG
+2800 FSGGFYGTRLAFSG

>member
-6 DLGSFSSIDAVWAKY
+6 NLGSFSSIDAVWARY

-34 GNKYRWNKYDCIW
+34 GKKYRWNKYDCIW

-56 TARKL
+56 TARQV
-61 ETFDGDVH
+61 ETFNGDVH

-100 SAYPTPE
+100 AAYPTPE

-142 LDWNRIGNIESNVST
+142 LDWNRITNIEGNVST
-157 LQSENT
+157 LQSEN
-163 NRKSEIQTLQ
+163 NSRKSEIQTLNT
-173 SENTNRKSEIQTLQ
+173 ENN
-187 SENTSR
+187 SR

-207 LEGNVDETIESFN
+207 LDGNVDETIESFN

-230 DEETLTAL
+230 DEQTLTAL

-244 RITSSEIA
+244 RITSSEKT
-252 CSHTLRFVA
+252 CNHTLRFVP
-261 FNGFVHDV
+261 FWGFVNNV
-269 ETSMVSVVSWD
+269 KIEMSGVTSWD
-280 AVVYDTDS
+280 AVVYDS
-288 DSFLALQNIDGGAR
+288 GHNAFLVVKNEAAGMDGGAKF
-302 YCNGWGGKGDYYTTE
+302 YNAWIGQGEYYTME
-317 EDGAMIEIRED
+317 EDDEVIVIRED

-333 TSTGD
+333 ILTGD
-338 AYRGNAGGGAIS
+338 AYRGNAGGGAIT

-358 LEELAARITALE
+358 LEELAARITKLE
-370 ILAADELDEVIPVR
+370 GLAADELDEVIPVKY
-384 SWISTTD
+384 WIASSE
-391 GPLQNMQVL
+391 GQVQQIPML
-400 LNEGEYSYDPRLKK
+400 GIGEYKYDTRLKK
-414 LYKGVAITTPQGQIY
+414 LYVGKDRRTPQGLIMIDE
-429 VSSVEVTPSTKKLY
+429 VEVTPSANKLY

-465 ETPASIF
+465 DTPASIF
-472 NATTAVPIRGYYVL
+472 NATTAVPIQGYYVL
-486 CDAENES
+486 CDAENTN

-527 GKTVTQANWLDPE
+527 GKTVTQTNWLDPD

-623 WKDFGGGKVETKD
+623 WKDFGGGNKVETKD

-650 AHNLIPA
+650 AYNLIPA
-657 NLHIDTETEGVVKV
+657 NLKVDTETEGVVKV

-690 TGSGGGSGTIIGVQ
+690 TGSGGGGGTIIAVQ

-771 EFDLSTLGASAG
+771 DFDLSSLGTSAG

-795 GNTATKNISLIA
+795 GNTATKNLSLIA

-821 KDTSLEVSGNAK
+821 KDTSLDVSGNAK

-863 LQTETVTDTYSHRVL
+863 LQTMTVTDTYSHSVL
-878 IDPAGLSHGAYAI
+878 LDPTGLSHGAYAI

-908 TSVMVIQQDDSL
+908 TSIMVIQQDESL

-951 CYVRNVSSPVVDIVL
+951 CFVRNSSSPVVDIVL
-966 ENTTKGTTETIGNK
+966 ENTTKGTTEVIGNK
-980 QMNRNQTY
+980 TMNRSQTY

-1009 GVSVQPEDCVN
+1009 GTGVQPEDCVN
-1020 TIDGSLVDIAETAG
+1020 MIEGSLVDIAETEG
-1034 ALFGIDMSGR
+1034 ALFGIDMAGR
-1044 SNTDIDKRIVTTTS
+1044 SNTDTNKRIFATTS

-1081 YGTSEYGTDNDN
+1081 YGTSEYGTDNDK

-1099 ISEDVTVTSNIK
+1099 IAEDVTATSNIK
-1111 PYANSAIETNGSA
+1111 PYANASIETNGSA

-1144 AGEKMGFVMTG
+1144 AGEKMGFIMTG

-1190 PTAVAP
+1190 PTSVAP

-1220 QFANTEATVEW
+1220 QFAVSEATVEW

-1258 WLVSLTD
+1258 WLISLTD
-1265 TDLMIKEYEKNDVL
+1265 TELMIKEYEKNDVL

-1334 ILLDWYLYFPD
+1334 FLLDWYLYFPD

-1382 MRMMYSR
+1382 MRMMYTR
-1389 EEISAMFNGN
+1389 EEITAMFPGN
-1399 EEVLAKYDRAAAQAA
+1399 EEVLAKYDMAAAQTA
-1414 KNSIQVREGGQFTNI
+1414 KNCIQVREGGQFTNI
-1429 SCIKVDFSDSCGAH
+1429 STVKVDYSDSCGAH

-1456 ALGENYMTPA
+1456 ALGEKYMTPA

-1487 FRTDHQMSH
+1487 FRTDHQMNH

-1552 AALKTEIL
+1552 TALKTEIL
-1560 AKSLTDENP
+1560 AKSLTADSP

-1596 MAEVDAVDKPTE
+1596 MEEVDAVDKPTE

-1639 YKGGTWIDTTGAMTF
+1639 YKGGTWIDTTGEMTF
-1654 NKQTRKWSV
+1654 NKQTKKWSV

-1692 DLMRIDETT
+1692 DLMRIDDTT
-1701 SKPVWLSY
+1701 KKPVWLSY

-1716 DDDLNDKYE
+1716 DDDLNAKYE
-1725 SGEKVPY
+1725 NGEKVPY

-1773 QKELHKHANVHS
+1773 QKELHNEANVHS

-1793 DYKACVDQRSK
+1793 DYKASVDQRSK
-1804 NAMVGF
+1804 NAMIGF

-1815 GVVRMYMNH
+1815 GKVRMYMNH

-1844 DLNARTSHLY
+1844 DMNARTSHLY

-1895 VTYNNM
+1895 VTYNNI

-1927 YDGERKYIQNSK
+1927 FDGERKYVQNSK
-1939 DADRYF
+1939 EADRYF

-2075 YGHAPAYTTGLLTG
+2075 YGHSPAYTTGLLTG

-2123 AEGSSLRTFAP
+2123 AEGSSLRTFTP

-2142 LYLPSTMTSLQF
+2142 LYLPSTMTALQF

-2168 ISGMNAVTRFELR
+2168 IGGMSAVTRFELR
-2181 GCPNINV
+2181 GCPNIDV
-2188 MQLLKDSFAGG
+2188 MQLLKDSIAGG
-2199 AYIQEI
+2199 AGIQEI
-2205 RCDLGNVRDDTAV
+2205 RCDLGNVRGDTTI
-2218 LQHLID
+2218 LQQLID
-2224 SGAKGIG
+2224 AGAKGIG

-2245 ILTRMTEQEEYKKF
+2245 ILTRMIEQEQYKKF
-2259 ASYFPELDIRNALY
+2259 VSYFPELDLHNALY

-2300 NDYVPSGYI
+2300 KPYVPSGYI

-2328 AITMKLLKASDNTKY
+2328 AITMQLLKVSDNTKY
-2343 VDGSDYD
+2343 HNNTDYD
-2350 FTDILGAGYDTFA
+2350 FTDSLGAGYDTFA

-2380 KHILLSYGAEEPVPS
+2380 KHILLNYGAEEPVPS
-2395 WNKKVSGTL
+2395 WTKKISGKL

-2413 GLSLGMVNEGH
+2413 GISLGTVNIGF
-2424 ALTSEMMPTV
+2424 ALTNDMMPTV
-2434 SSASVYRI
+2434 ESTSVYRI
-2442 EVTDMKQ
+2442 EVSDMKQ

-2471 MEKAL
+2471 IEKAL
-2476 LAVTGTTNSPLDFTD
+2476 LAVTGTANSPLDFTD
-2491 GDYIFRDVPAGA
+2491 GDYIFRNVPAGA
-2503 KYFYFTCLNA
+2503 KYFFFTCLNT
-2513 IDQTLEVFAVDSE
+2513 IDQTLEAFAVDSD

-2547 MSVDDIVCARSISGK
+2547 MSMDELTRARSISGK
-2562 RTKGGN
+2562 KTRTGTN
-2568 DTQTTSEEWAYDSD
+2568 TQTTSNEWAYDRE
-2582 GNPTNVP
+2582 GNPSTVP
-2589 VVQMNYTFQDML
+2589 VGAMNYTYQDML

-2631 NRDDQSVYGNGSTS
+2631 NRDDQSVYGFGTGSQYT
-2645 MYITGNKNKIG
+2645 TGDKNKIG
-2656 KDTIYGKHS
+2656 KDTIYGQHS
-2665 DINKLWN
+2665 GTNKVWN

-2678 CNLEVMD
+2678 CNWEIMD

-2697 KANMRPQTGTV
+2697 KANKRPQTGTV
-2708 NGIAHIYDP
+2708 DGIAHIYDP

-2728 TTQSGY
+2728 TGGGNN
-2734 DIARVKLGRFCD
+2734 IARLKMGRFCD
-2746 VIASSINI
+2746 YIASSVST
-2754 DGSKFVTGFCAAS
+2754 DTSKYVMSFCAGTW
-2767 SYLAA
+2767 YNAA
-2772 SGGCVVRAGLYGRAN
+2772 SGRCVGRAVN
-2787 GGLVYAEAGRASS
+2787 NANAYGGLVYASASS
-2800 FSGVFYGTRLAFSG
+2800 AASNSYTYSGARLAFSG
-2814 ELTNDAEIDKQIE
+2814 TLTNDAEIDKQIE
-2827 ANLEEYDEETK
+2827 ANLEEYDEE

>member
-56 TARKL
+56 TARKV

-100 SAYPTPE
+100 AAYPTPE

-1429 SCIKVDFSDSCGAH
+1429 RCIKVDFSDSCGAH

-1621 SDFDWGTVYQ
+1621 SDYDWGTVYQ

-1701 SKPVWLSY
+1701 NKPVWLSY

-1759 ETVSGSREHRLEKW
+1759 ESVSGSREHRLEKW

-2181 GCPNINV
+2181 GCPNIDV

-2205 RCDLGNVRDDTAV
+2205 RCDLGNVRDDTTV

-2665 DINKLWN
+2665 GINKLWN

-2767 SYLAA
+2767 NYTEA

-2800 FSGVFYGTRLAFSG
+2800 YSAGFYGARLAFSG

>member
-1 MSDIN
+1 MSLKKI
-6 DLGSFSSIDAVWAKY
+6 SSISGKIAN
-21 PEGGK
+21 EGAT
-26 EGDYCTVG
+26 E
-34 GNKYRWNKYDCIW
+34 
-47 ENAEVVTQS
+47 Q
-56 TARKL
+56 
-61 ETFDGDVH
+61 
-69 VHNDLVVGG
+69 G
-78 VLRAKNVKQPNCGLF
+78 VL
-93 DTVAALK
+93 
-100 SAYPTPE
+100 S
-107 VGMWATVGNT
+107 
-117 VPAAV
+117 
-122 YRCDVAG
+122 
-129 TWRATGETGGIDS
+129 
-142 LDWNRIGNIESNVST
+142 
-157 LQSENT
+157 SENW
-163 NRKSEIQTLQ
+163 N
-173 SENTNRKSEIQTLQ
+173 
-187 SENTSR
+187 
-193 KAAIEALQTQLNTL
+193 L
-207 LEGNVDETIESFN
+207 L
-220 EVVSFLAGVK
+220 VS
-230 DEETLTAL
+230 
-238 LQTLND
+238 
-244 RITSSEIA
+244 
-252 CSHTLRFVA
+252 
-261 FNGFVHDV
+261 
-269 ETSMVSVVSWD
+269 
-280 AVVYDTDS
+280 AV
-288 DSFLALQNIDGGAR
+288 
-302 YCNGWGGKGDYYTTE
+302 
-317 EDGAMIEIRED
+317 
-328 RIFID
+328 
-333 TSTGD
+333 
-338 AYRGNAGGGAIS
+338 
-350 AIGVTHQE
+350 QE
-358 LEELAARITALE
+358 LQDVTF
-370 ILAADELDEVIPVR
+370 
-384 SWISTTD
+384 
-391 GPLQNMQVL
+391 
-400 LNEGEYSYDPRLKK
+400 
-414 LYKGVAITTPQGQIY
+414 
-429 VSSVEVTPSTKKLY
+429 VSVTPSTTPTASIVSVLLDIGRDSGTSVKCSFAIPAANEVNAGVFTPALMASIKTLIDAAKKAGTDAMSTAQAVGHNLDTLETRVNTIGTAASKGVKNVMNAFPVFSSANIVYETKKDFDDRGMDNDKFTINQIVTIGTRQYIAWDPWDGPDMPTIDSIAVLMVDGEGTPSVSVSPIPENLLSVDELTQRVEVLEGNKYVVHVKEIFSSETGGVEQVDETAIYFDMTKHMFVRYERYRPFAGAALGWKEVPVEVYEDALFVCGKKVYKYEEGTLIAVGSSLELGEEEGTAFDGKRGKTLEEKVKKLEEHPVSPIY
-443 LDITNCLPYIWK
+443 NVTVEKPLASGVFYTLYDYEHTNLSALHVSLPKAVK
-455 GGDMVAIAPK
+455 GMILSFAIAK
-465 ETPASIF
+465 
-472 NATTAVPIRGYYVL
+472 NQ
-486 CDAENES
+486 
-493 MSAVHAAWKEE
+493 
-504 KAVSGLIIS
+504 
-513 FEMSA
+513 
-518 GIWKTYQYV
+518 WKTYQYTSE
-527 GKTVTQANWLDPE
+527 TVDSEKWLNPE

-548 AAGSETYLVIDEL
+548 AAGTETYIIIDSLCGPRPTNTPYDLASAIEALTKYEAKTQITYRKRGLVISFATNAN
-561 CGTPTGGAYTLGS
+561 GT
-574 AVDALIAYQTKTG
+574 
-587 VSYAKKGLII
+587 
-597 SYKTGQNEMETKQF
+597 EMETKQF
-611 QGEVSDFKEVGL
+611 QGTVSDFEEIGL
-623 WKDFGGGKVETKD
+623 WKDFGGGNKVETKD

-690 TGSGGGSGTIIGVQ
+690 TGSGGSGTIIAVQ

-771 EFDLSTLGASAG
+771 EFDLSTLGTSAG

-848 ILTTVEIYKDGDWRQ
+848 ILTTVDIYKDGDWRQ
-863 LQTETVTDTYSHRVL
+863 LQTVTVTDTYSHSVL
-878 IDPAGLSHGAYAI
+878 IDPTGLSHGAYAI

-951 CYVRNVSSPVVDIVL
+951 CFVRNVSSPVVDIVL

-1009 GVSVQPEDCVN
+1009 GVSVQPEDFVN
-1020 TIDGSLVDIAETAG
+1020 IIDGSLVDIAEIAG

-1099 ISEDVTVTSNIK
+1099 IAEDVTATSNIK

-1173 TIPYS
+1173 TIPFS

-1190 PTAVAP
+1190 PTSVAP

-1265 TDLMIKEYEKNDVL
+1265 TELMIKEYEKNDVL

-1321 DHLESLDGDKKTT
+1321 DHLESLDSDKKTT
-1334 ILLDWYLYFPD
+1334 SLLDWYLYFPD

-1382 MRMMYSR
+1382 MRMMYTR
-1389 EEISAMFNGN
+1389 EEIAAMFPGN
-1399 EEVLAKYDRAAAQAA
+1399 EEVLAKYDKAAAQAA
-1414 KNSIQVREGGQFTNI
+1414 KNYIQVREGGQFTNI
-1429 SCIKVDFSDSCGAH
+1429 STIKVDYSDSCGAH

-1456 ALGENYMTPA
+1456 ALGEKYMTPA

-1552 AALKTEIL
+1552 AALKTGIL

-1608 IDKTLQEMIDGNV
+1608 IDKTLQEMIDGKV
-1621 SDFDWGTVYQ
+1621 SDYDWGTVYQ

-1639 YKGGTWIDTTGAMTF
+1639 YKGGTWIDTTGEMTF
-1654 NKQTRKWSV
+1654 NKQTKKWSV

-1692 DLMRIDETT
+1692 DIMRIDETT
-1701 SKPVWLSY
+1701 KKPVWLSY

-1716 DDDLNDKYE
+1716 DDDLNAKYE

-1759 ETVSGSREHRLEKW
+1759 QTVSGSREHRLEKW
-1773 QKELHKHANVHS
+1773 QKELHKNANVHS

-1804 NAMVGF
+1804 NAMIGF

-1844 DLNARTSHLY
+1844 DMNARTSHLY

-1865 YNAGNNGAF
+1865 YNADNNGAF

-1927 YDGERKYIQNSK
+1927 FDGERKYVQNSK

-2075 YGHAPAYTTGLLTG
+2075 YGHAPAYTTGLLSG

-2110 LSAKNCPRLKEVF
+2110 LSAKNCPRLKEVL
-2123 AEGSSLRTFAP
+2123 AEGSSLRTFTP

-2159 LTYPNGGLN
+2159 LTYPNGDLN

-2181 GCPNINV
+2181 GCPNIDV
-2188 MQLLKDSFAGG
+2188 MQLLKDSIAGG
-2199 AYIQEI
+2199 AGIQEI
-2205 RCDLGNVRDDTAV
+2205 RCDLGNVRGDTTI
-2218 LQHLID
+2218 LQQLID
-2224 SGAKGIG
+2224 AGAKGIG

-2245 ILTRMTEQEEYKKF
+2245 ILTRLIEQEQYKKF
-2259 ASYFPELDIRNALY
+2259 VSYFPELDLHNALY

-2300 NDYVPSGYI
+2300 NEYAPSGYI
-2309 KTIRRY
+2309 KSIRRN
-2315 CVPVQG
+2315 CVPVQAT
-2321 IPNGDGS
+2321 PNSDGS
-2328 AITMKLLKASDNTKY
+2328 AVTLKLLKQSDNTKY
-2343 VDGSDYD
+2343 VDGTDYD
-2350 FTDILGAGYDTFA
+2350 ATDNLGAGYDSFS
-2363 RFCHFWYK
+2363 RLPHFWYK
-2371 GVNDIKVQE
+2371 GINDFKTQE
-2380 KHILLSYGAEEPVPS
+2380 KHILLNYGAYEPDPT
-2395 WNKKVSGTL
+2395 WTKKNKGTL
-2404 SELLYKNNV
+2404 AELVHKSTSALSITSVEVGSTLQESSLLTVASTNV
-2413 GLSLGMVNEGH
+2413 HKLDVGGMK
-2424 ALTSEMMPTV
+2424 M
-2434 SSASVYRI
+2434 
-2442 EVTDMKQ
+2442 

-2455 NNAQYGGVFV
+2455 NNAIYGAVFT
-2465 DADGLV
+2465 DASNKV
-2471 MEKAL
+2471 IEKAV
-2476 LAVTGTTNSPLDFTD
+2476 LAVSGTSNSPLDFTD
-2491 GDYIFRDVPAGA
+2491 GDYIFRNVPEGA
-2503 KYFYFTCLNA
+2503 KWFYFTCLNTV
-2513 IDQTLEVFAVDSE
+2513 DQTLECFAVDTD
-2526 DIEAIEP
+2526 DIEAVEP
-2533 GWVEHKSELIGMYG
+2533 GWVEHPAELIGVYG
-2547 MSVDDIVCARSISGK
+2547 MSVDDLVRARSVSGK
-2562 RTKGGN
+2562 RTITGTG
-2568 DTQTTSEEWAYDSD
+2568 TSTTSGEWQYDSD
-2582 GNPTNVP
+2582 GNPKVTP
-2589 VVQMNYTFQDML
+2589 VSAMNYTYQDML
-2601 NLCRVRGKGYHSISY
+2601 NLCRMRGKGYHSISY
-2616 DQSKILAILSLCWCG
+2616 DQSKILAILSMCWCG
-2631 NRDDQSVYGNGSTS
+2631 NRDDQSVYGFGTS
-2645 MYITGNKNKIG
+2645 SQYITGDKNRVGRDTKYGIHSGTNKV
-2656 KDTIYGKHS
+2656 
-2665 DINKLWN
+2665 WN

-2678 CNLEVMD
+2678 CNWEIMD
-2685 FIGVNISTFKEW
+2685 FIGVNITDFKAW
-2697 KANMRPQTGTV
+2697 KKLYRAQSGPV
-2708 NGIAHIYDP
+2708 DGIAHIFDP
-2717 RTDTER
+2717 RTGTER

-2728 TTQSGY
+2728 TQSGY
-2734 DIARVKLGRFCD
+2734 DIARLKLGRFCD
-2746 VIASSINI
+2746 VIASSVNT
-2754 DGSKFVTGFCAAS
+2754 DTSKWVTCFCAGTWYS
-2767 SYLAA
+2767 AA
-2772 SGGCVVRAGLYGRAN
+2772 SGRCVGRASFN
-2787 GGLVYAEAGRASS
+2787 AVARGGLVYASAVNASS
-2800 FSGVFYGTRLAFSG
+2800 HSYASSVARLAFSG
-2814 ELTNDAEIDKQIE
+2814 TILNDAEIDKQIE
-2827 ANLEEYDEETK
+2827 ANLEEYEEE

>member
-47 ENAEVVTQS
+47 ENTEVVTQS
-56 TARKL
+56 TARKV

-100 SAYPTPE
+100 AAYPTPE

-920 ADYNTP
+920 DDYNTP

-1621 SDFDWGTVYQ
+1621 SDYDWGTVYQ

-1701 SKPVWLSY
+1701 NKPVWLSY

-1759 ETVSGSREHRLEKW
+1759 ESVSGSREHRLEKW

-2154 VNLPR
+2154 VNLPH

-2181 GCPNINV
+2181 GCPNIDV

-2205 RCDLGNVRDDTAV
+2205 RCDLGNVRDDTTV

-2665 DINKLWN
+2665 GINKLWN

-2767 SYLAA
+2767 NYTEA
-2772 SGGCVVRAGLYGRAN
+2772 SGGCVVRAGFYGRAN

-2800 FSGVFYGTRLAFSG
+2800 FSGGFYGTRLAFSG

>member
-56 TARKL
+56 TARKV

-100 SAYPTPE
+100 AAYPTPE

-142 LDWNRIGNIESNVST
+142 LDWNRIGNIESNVS
-157 LQSENT
+157 
-163 NRKSEIQTLQ
+163 TLQ

-1621 SDFDWGTVYQ
+1621 SDYDWGTVYQ

-1701 SKPVWLSY
+1701 NKPVWLSY

-1759 ETVSGSREHRLEKW
+1759 ESVSGSREHRLEKW

-2181 GCPNINV
+2181 GCPNIDV

-2205 RCDLGNVRDDTAV
+2205 RCDLGNVRDDTTV

-2665 DINKLWN
+2665 GINKLWN

-2767 SYLAA
+2767 NYTEA

-2800 FSGVFYGTRLAFSG
+2800 YSAGFYGARLAFSG